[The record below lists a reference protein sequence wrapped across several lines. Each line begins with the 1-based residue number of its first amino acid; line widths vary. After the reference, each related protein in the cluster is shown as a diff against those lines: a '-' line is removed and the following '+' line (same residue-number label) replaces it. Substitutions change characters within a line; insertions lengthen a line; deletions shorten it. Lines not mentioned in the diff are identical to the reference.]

1 MNPSNIVQTNS
12 WEMMKPWSIWV
23 QDEIN
28 VKNAGYRIQL
38 AIQLPST
45 YWFQVETK
53 ILNPYP
59 TVMQSPQDN

>member
-28 VKNAGYRIQL
+28 VKTAGYRIQL
-38 AIQLPST
+38 AIQLSFT
-45 YWFQVETK
+45 YLFQVEAK
-53 ILNPYP
+53 ILDPY
-59 TVMQSPQDN
+59 